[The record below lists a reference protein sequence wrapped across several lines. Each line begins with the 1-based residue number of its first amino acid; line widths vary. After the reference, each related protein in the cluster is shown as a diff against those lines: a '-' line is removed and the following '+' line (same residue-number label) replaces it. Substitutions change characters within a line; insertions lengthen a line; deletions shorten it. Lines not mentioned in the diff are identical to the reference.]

1 MFCSLLL
8 RVHPS
13 QGVLL
18 VWDQLRESREEAFPP
33 YRDQSVTFWLILM
46 NALPCYQ
53 RHLEGNYLSCSCCK
67 LGAARSLWPD
77 RHSHGGVKWESDS
90 TVILGRSEE
99 GLWNSHKNQD
109 VFLAWTAKKE
119 NAKRKDNKFNF
130 LFTNLFIFFFQKP
143 TLKWQLVILKS
154 ACTGDMSYGKKW
166 STEQSGWKQWGISAL
181 VWRKRFVEEKTIITP
196 LYSHSDR
203 KGQPL
208 LVSMVCA
215 SKEHSW

>member
-1 MFCSLLL
+1 MCCSLLL
-8 RVHPS
+8 TVQPS

-18 VWDQLRESREEAFPP
+18 VWDQLWESKEEAFPH
-33 YRDQSVTFWLILM
+33 YRDQSVIFGLILT
-46 NALPCYQ
+46 NTLPCYQ
-53 RHLEGNYLSCSCCK
+53 SRLEGNYLSCSFCK

-99 GLWNSHKNQD
+99 GLWNSRKNQD

-130 LFTNLFIFFFQKP
+130 LFRNHVFLIFFFQKP

-166 STEQSGWKQWGISAL
+166 SMEQSGWKQWGISAL
-181 VWRKRFVEEKTIITP
+181 VWRKRACGGENRHN
-196 LYSHSDR
+196 S
-203 KGQPL
+203 
-208 LVSMVCA
+208 LVFP
-215 SKEHSW
+215 